1 MCIVRDSIRS
11 SISRCISANQKI
23 YIYFHRMHRNG
34 LTVEENGI
42 KGKLRYETQRE
53 SNQRAVAVVV

>member
-1 MCIVRDSIRS
+1 
-11 SISRCISANQKI
+11 
-23 YIYFHRMHRNG
+23 MHRNG

-42 KGKLRYETQRE
+42 EGKLLYETQRE